1 MKIMQVISGVD
12 LQTGGPSRVVIDLSE
27 ALAERGHKISICTQ
41 NIKDIPTAW
50 REYKVDRQPIY
61 KIIRGSII
69 GIWGSKFK
77 RSIEHEILGCDVIH
91 IHGLWE
97 PYSARIA
104 FIAHNLNIPYVITL
118 HGMLDDW
125 CMKQKRIKKLMF
137 LLLFGKKMLKYA
149 AVVHCTA
156 TDELRQ
162 CEKWLRSK
170 NGLVIPN
177 IINLSLFTK
186 LPGPSLALD
195 KFEFLKSKKYK
206 LLFLSRIDKKK
217 GIEYLIKAVKILLNN
232 GLDIGVVVAGM
243 GTPKYLKSLRKE
255 IDLLGITDKFCFVG
269 QVNGITKVS
278 LLQAADLLV
287 IPTSQEN
294 FGLVFFESFAAGL
307 PVVTTNLVDTQ
318 TEILESGAGWTL
330 PQNPEV
336 FANVIEKLLLNKNQ
350 LVMRGL
356 SARKWLFSKYSINS
370 IINSM
375 EMLYKKSHS
384 SKS

>member
-1 MKIMQVISGVD
+1 MQVISGVD

-50 REYKVDRQPIY
+50 REYKVDRQPFC

-77 RSIEHEILGCDVIH
+77 RSVEQEIQDCDVVH

-104 FIAHNLNIPYVITL
+104 SIAHNLNIPYIITL

-149 AVVHCTA
+149 AAVHCTA

-177 IINLSLFTK
+177 IINLSLFST
-186 LPGPSLALD
+186 LPGPSLAFD
-195 KFEFLKSKKYK
+195 KFEFLKSKKHK

-217 GIEYLIKAVKILLNN
+217 GIECLIKAVKILLNN
-232 GLDIGVVVAGM
+232 GLDIGVMVAGM

-269 QVNGITKVS
+269 HVNGITKVS

-318 TEILESGAGWTL
+318 AEILESGAGWTL

-336 FANVIEKLLLNKNQ
+336 FANVIEKLLFNKNQ
-350 LVMRGL
+350 LVIRGL
-356 SARKWLFSKYSINS
+356 SARKWLLLKYSTNS
-370 IINSM
+370 IVNRM
-375 EMLYKKSHS
+375 EKLYKKSLS
-384 SKS
+384 SQS

>member
-12 LQTGGPSRVVIDLSE
+12 FQTGGPSRVVIDLSA
-27 ALAERGHKISICTQ
+27 ALAERGHKISICAQ
-41 NIKDIPTAW
+41 NIKDVPTAW
-50 REYKVDRQPIY
+50 REYQDDKQPFC

-77 RSIEHEILGCDVIH
+77 RSVEQEIKDCDVVH

-104 FIAHNLNIPYVITL
+104 AIARNLDIPYVITL

-125 CMKQKRIKKLMF
+125 CMKQKRIKKLIF
-137 LLLFGKKMLKYA
+137 LFLFGKKMLKYA
-149 AVVHCTA
+149 AAVHCTA

-162 CEKWLRSK
+162 CEKWLSSK
-170 NGLVIPN
+170 NGFVIPN
-177 IINLSLFTK
+177 IINLSLFST
-186 LPGPSLALD
+186 LPGPSLAFD
-195 KFEFLKSKKYK
+195 KFEFLKSKKHK

-217 GIEYLIKAVKILLNN
+217 GIECLIKAVKILLNN

-243 GTPKYLKSLRKE
+243 GTLKYSKSLEKS

-330 PQNPEV
+330 QQNPEI
-336 FANVIEKLLLNKNQ
+336 FAKVIEKLLINKNQ
-350 LVMRGL
+350 LVLRGL
-356 SARKWLFSKYSINS
+356 SARKWVYLKYCTNS
-370 IINSM
+370 IVNSM
-375 EMLYKKSHS
+375 EILYKKSS

>member
-50 REYKVDRQPIY
+50 REYKVDRQPFC

-77 RSIEHEILGCDVIH
+77 RSVEQEIQDCDVVH

-104 FIAHNLNIPYVITL
+104 SIAHNLNIPYIITL

-149 AVVHCTA
+149 AAVHCTA

-177 IINLSLFTK
+177 IINLSLFST
-186 LPGPSLALD
+186 LPGPSLAFD
-195 KFEFLKSKKYK
+195 KFEFLKSKKHK

-217 GIEYLIKAVKILLNN
+217 GIECLIKAVKILLNN
-232 GLDIGVVVAGM
+232 GLDIGVMVAGM

-269 QVNGITKVS
+269 HVNGITKVS

-318 TEILESGAGWTL
+318 AEILESGAGWTL

-336 FANVIEKLLLNKNQ
+336 FANVIEKLLFNKNQ
-350 LVMRGL
+350 LVIRGL
-356 SARKWLFSKYSINS
+356 SARKWLLLKYSTNS
-370 IINSM
+370 IVNRM
-375 EMLYKKSHS
+375 EKLYKKSLS
-384 SKS
+384 SQS